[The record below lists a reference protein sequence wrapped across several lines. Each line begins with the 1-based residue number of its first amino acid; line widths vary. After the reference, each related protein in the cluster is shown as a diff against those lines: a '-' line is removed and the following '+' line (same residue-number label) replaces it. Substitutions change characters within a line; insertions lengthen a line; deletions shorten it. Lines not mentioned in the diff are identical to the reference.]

1 MSVQFRTSL
10 DQHCDTARHT
20 LFWKVMRPA
29 GLPQT
34 LNRQMKSSQNQVLN
48 FNLHCKTRCPFYSL
62 IFTHTHL
69 ETYGFVCSLSR
80 HELDFIR
87 SSPSRVWTHV
97 SFTRSLTHHFGEV
110 NLGFR
115 GTSPPLME
123 FRARLT
129 EQNQR
134 QPRHR
139 GYLLAQLCYFQH
151 PIAQSLCYDKAN
163 IFVDTNPTLQF
174 EELQT
179 HLRCVWLCLP
189 ALKLCDCIPARHG
202 WNIALSGVRQ
212 LHTCQIHVLKW

>member
-10 DQHCDTARHT
+10 DQHWDTAWHT
-20 LFWKVMRPA
+20 LFWNVMCPA

-62 IFTHTHL
+62 IFAHMHL
-69 ETYGFVCSLSR
+69 ETYAFVCSLSR

-115 GTSPPLME
+115 STSPPLTE

-129 EQNQR
+129 EQNRR

-151 PIAQSLCYDKAN
+151 QSHKACAMTKQIYLWTQILPYN
-163 IFVDTNPTLQF
+163 LKSSKHTWGVFD
-174 EELQT
+174 
-179 HLRCVWLCLP
+179 CVY
-189 ALKLCDCIPARHG
+189 
-202 WNIALSGVRQ
+202 Q
-212 LHTCQIHVLKW
+212 L